1 MTIEPPRITVRHG
14 HQVAS
19 QQLLGGMI
27 VAMMFLLMAVAGVGD
42 SGKDPMVG
50 QLTSDAKAADQQLWT
65 RVRREDSLAGDKIK
79 ERLLPAD
86 SLQSRIAEIMARDV
100 RRKSESAVL
109 RIKANELPAD
119 VSSDAP
125 VVQILN
131 MAVRNGRHSSRCYC
145 FQTASE
151 ASLQAVLPYADFIA
165 NQATLTADQLS
176 FRLDARV
183 PANEIWLE
191 IRSSSDPESDD
202 G

>member
-1 MTIEPPRITVRHG
+1 METSRITSSHG

-27 VAMMFLLMAVAGVGD
+27 VAIMFLLMAVAGFGA
-42 SGKDPMVG
+42 SGKDPLAG
-50 QLTSDAKAADQQLWT
+50 QLTSDTKAAQQQLWT
-65 RVRREDSLAGDKIK
+65 RVRREDSLAGDKITG
-79 ERLLPAD
+79 RLLPAD
-86 SLQSRIAEIMARDV
+86 SLQSRLAEIMARDV
-100 RRKSESAVL
+100 RRKSESAML
-109 RIKANELPAD
+109 RIKADELPAD

-131 MAVRNGRHSSRCYC
+131 MIVRNGRHSSRCYC
-145 FQTASE
+145 FQTPSE
-151 ASLQAVLPYADFIA
+151 ASLQAVLPYAEFIA
-165 NQATLTADQLS
+165 KQAALTANQLS

-183 PANEIWLE
+183 PADEIWLE